1 MGEREIVAVLEYDR
15 KQYLVHM
22 GWSHPDEDADDQE
35 IERLAWYMWTDGNYS
50 CDCNRLA
57 FIACEYDDY
66 PDLEDENGYPPCGET
81 IKLVRLTLDGKDL
94 LAPTVNKRLAA
105 IGLVSYGGL

>member
-35 IERLAWYMWTDGNYS
+35 IERQKVEKRGERRGARGGAAQ
-50 CDCNRLA
+50 CNRP
-57 FIACEYDDY
+57 
-66 PDLEDENGYPPCGET
+66 PDHKGQPRRCQHNRKAVVRPEAGDAEEN
-81 IKLVRLTLDGKDL
+81 K
-94 LAPTVNKRLAA
+94 KRLGDWRLE
-105 IGLVSYGGL
+105 IGDCARWRIS